1 MNLVAERRLN
11 VVVVDDDPSIT
22 RLVTQ
27 IIQKAKEDTAN
38 IVSFEEPRKAIAWID
53 EHCCDILFS
62 DIEMPDI
69 DGLEMLRIAKGRN
82 AWTQVI
88 FMTAHSTWDR
98 IAEAIELGASDYLIK
113 PIDKKELLEV
123 LEHECSRVTRW
134 RVALSGTL
142 SAAGE

>member
-1 MNLVAERRLN
+1 MNRVAEHRLN
-11 VVVVDDDPSIT
+11 VVVVDDDSSIT
-22 RLVTQ
+22 RLVTH
-27 IIQKAKEDTAN
+27 IIQKAKGDTVN

-53 EHCCDILFS
+53 EHCCDILLS

-69 DGLEMLRIAKGRN
+69 DGLEMLRIAKRRN

-88 FMTAHSTWDR
+88 FMTAHSTRDR

-123 LEHECSRVTRW
+123 LEHDCSRVKRW

-142 SAAGE
+142 HAAGG